1 MRVWGRGLGVRDHL
15 VSQLGHPRGALAPV
29 VARILNLSNARQNRL
44 AIAALDVGEHHRV
57 LDIGFG
63 GGIGLATLLDAT
75 RHGRVAGV
83 EISREMLQRAQQRHA
98 RDIAAGRLVV
108 RHGRAEQ
115 LPFADRSFE
124 RVLSV
129 NTYPFW
135 VDPHVA
141 FGEIRRVLTGEG
153 RLALALVRP
162 ELLRL
167 AQLRPGIERLEQ
179 PEETAR
185 LAAAAGLD
193 RVALR
198 QHRDIKRTVVL
209 TAVRR

>member
-1 MRVWGRGLGVRDHL
+1 MGLRDHL
-15 VSQLGHPRGALAPV
+15 VSQLGHPRGALAP
-29 VARILNLSNARQNRL
+29 AIGRILNLSNVAQNQR
-44 AIAALDVGEHHRV
+44 AIGDLEVDEHHRV

-63 GGIGLATLLDAT
+63 GGVGLAKLLAAT
-75 RHGRVAGV
+75 RQGHVAVV
-83 EISREMLQRAQQRHA
+83 EISREMLQRARRRHA
-98 RDIAAGRLVV
+98 RDIAAGRLDV
-108 RHGRAEQ
+108 RYGRAEQ

-135 VDPHVA
+135 ADPRVA
-141 FGEIRRVLTGEG
+141 FGEIRRVLTYRG

-167 AQLRPGIERLEQ
+167 AQLRPGIERLEE

-185 LAAAAGLD
+185 IGAAAGLEH
-193 RVALR
+193 VALQ
-198 QHRDIKRTVVL
+198 QHDDIKRTVVL

>member
-1 MRVWGRGLGVRDHL
+1 MGVRDHL
-15 VSQLGHPRGALAPV
+15 VSQLGHPRGVLAPV
-29 VARILNLSNARQNRL
+29 IGRILNLSNAGQNRV
-44 AIAALDVGEHHRV
+44 AIGDLEVDEHHRV

-63 GGIGLATLLDAT
+63 GGIGLATLLAAT
-75 RHGRVAGV
+75 RRGRVTGV
-83 EISREMLQRAQQRHA
+83 EISWEMVQRARRRHA

-108 RHGRAEQ
+108 RYGRAEQ

-135 VDPHVA
+135 EDPRVA
-141 FGEIRRVLTGEG
+141 FGEIRRVLTCGG

-193 RVALR
+193 RVAIQ
-198 QHRDIKRTVVL
+198 QHDDIKRTVVL